1 MTVTHIRIEPYFG
14 DEAGTSSVI
23 TRKEAIGLY
32 GKDELGEYI
41 AGYCDFAAF
50 FALDK
55 NGNIVL

>member
-14 DEAGTSSVI
+14 DKAGTSSVI
-23 TRKEAIGLY
+23 TRQEAIGLY
-32 GKDELGEYI
+32 GKDELDEYI
-41 AGYCDFAAF
+41 AGHCDFAAF